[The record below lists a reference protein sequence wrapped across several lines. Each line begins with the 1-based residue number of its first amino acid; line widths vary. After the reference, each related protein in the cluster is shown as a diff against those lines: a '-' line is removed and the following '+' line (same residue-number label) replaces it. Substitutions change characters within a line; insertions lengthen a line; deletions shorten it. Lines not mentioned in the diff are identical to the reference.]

1 MLGDEFEPMNQKV
14 VLIDGNSLAYR
25 AFFALPD
32 SLVNSKG
39 QLVNAVYGFASMLI
53 KLLKEEEPDEIVAAF
68 DRPAPTFRHQEF
80 EDYKANRLEMPD
92 ELKDQFPL
100 IKEVLKAFRIP
111 ILEKDGYEADDIIA
125 TLARQ
130 FSQKGCEVYIVTSDR
145 DALQLVNQRVKVIST
160 KKGISEVKVYDKEQV
175 EERFGVSP
183 EKIPDILGLM
193 GEKSDNIPGI
203 PGIGEKTALEL
214 IQRYGSLEE
223 VLERADEVNKPKL
236 RKSLKIF
243 CEQATLSKSLA
254 TLEENVPLKVDLEEL
269 AFKPDYQA
277 IENIFHALEFYT
289 LLKRLKTQAAA
300 QEFKEAVK
308 PKLVAVETEE
318 SLSQWLAE
326 QERAGLVSFCF
337 SFSEDRFGGSLNSIF
352 ISGVNNSVGYVSLQ
366 GLKRAIFLEQI
377 SQWLKK
383 PSLTKAIFGLK
394 ELYHHFFNEGLGE
407 PRAVFDVQLAAY
419 LLNSSETPPRLE
431 QLVQRCLN
439 KSLSKL
445 KEKEAQAQKC
455 LLLRE
460 LAEKFKKEINQA
472 NLDFLLYEVETPL
485 AFVLAKME
493 RQGMLLDTEPLERL
507 SQELEQWLQSFEREA
522 HRLVGVEFNLNSPQQ
537 VGEVLFEKLK
547 LAKKK
552 RTKTGYSTDVSVLTK
567 LLPAHPVVEKIL
579 SYRELSKLK
588 STYVDVLP
596 ALINPKTKRV
606 HTTFNQLGTATGR
619 LSSNNP
625 NLQNIPVRGD
635 YGQRIREAFIA
646 PRGWVL
652 LSADYSQIDLRV
664 LAHLAQEENLL
675 AAFRANQD
683 VHTATACEI
692 FNVKPDEVTPA
703 LRRLSK
709 AVNFGIVYGMSPQG
723 LGEQLQIKQDEAR
736 AYIEKYLARYPQ
748 VKKFIDKVVAEAY
761 QNSFVST
768 MYGRRRYIP
777 ELKSDNIRIK
787 NLGGRLAVNTLI
799 QGSSADII
807 KIAMVKI
814 EDRLRKENLK
824 AKMLLQ
830 VHDELLFEVPEEER
844 GKVAKVVREE
854 MEGACQLE
862 SSLTVE
868 LTWGKNWKE
877 AK

>member
-1 MLGDEFEPMNQKV
+1 MTSLSQKV

-25 AFFALPD
+25 AFFALPT

-39 QLVNAVYGFASMLI
+39 QLVNAVYGFTSMLI
-53 KLLKEEEPDEIVAAF
+53 KLLKEEKPDEVVAAF
-68 DRPAPTFRHQEF
+68 DRPAPTFRHQDF

-92 ELKDQFPL
+92 ELKDQFSL
-100 IKEVLKAFRIP
+100 IKAVLKAFHIP

-130 FSQKGCEVYIVTSDR
+130 YSQNGYEVYIVTSDR
-145 DALQLVNQRVKVIST
+145 DALQLVDERIKVIST
-160 KKGISEVKVYDKEQV
+160 KKGISEVKVYDREQV
-175 EERFGVSP
+175 EKRFGVPP

-203 PGIGEKTALEL
+203 PGVGEKTALKL
-214 IQRYGSLEE
+214 IQCYGSLEE
-223 VLERADEVNKPKL
+223 VLEHADEVGKPKL
-236 RKSLKIF
+236 QEALKTYRD
-243 CEQATLSKSLA
+243 QAVLSKSLA
-254 TLEENVPLKVDLEEL
+254 TLEENVPLQIDLKEL
-269 AFKPDYQA
+269 TFKPDYQA
-277 IENIFHALEFYT
+277 VENIFQALEFHT
-289 LLKRLKTQAAA
+289 LLKRLKPQAAT
-300 QEFKEAVK
+300 QELREAVK
-308 PKLVAVETEE
+308 PSLVRVETEE
-318 SLSQWLAE
+318 ALNTWLAE
-326 QERAGLVSFCF
+326 QEQAGLVSFWF
-337 SFSEDRFGGSLNSIF
+337 DFSEDRFSSSLEF
-352 ISGVNNSVGYVSLQ
+352 LYISGVKNKVACISLQ
-366 GLKRAIFLEQI
+366 GLQRTIFLKQI
-377 SQWLKK
+377 SQWLRK
-383 PSLTKAIFGLK
+383 PSLIRAVFGLK
-394 ELYHHFFNEGLGE
+394 DLYHPFFNEGLGE
-407 PRAVFDVQLAAY
+407 PQAVFDVQLAAY
-419 LLNSSETPPRLE
+419 LLNSSETPPRIERLA
-431 QLVQRCLN
+431 QHYLN
-439 KSLSKL
+439 RSLSKL
-445 KEKEAQAQKC
+445 KGDEAQAQKC
-455 LLLRE
+455 LLLRQ
-460 LAEKFKKEINQA
+460 LAEKLKEEVDQA
-472 NLDFLLYEVETPL
+472 NLNFLLDEVETPL
-485 AFVLAKME
+485 ALVLARME
-493 RQGMLLDTEPLERL
+493 RQGMLLDTKLLENL
-507 SQELEQWLQSFEREA
+507 SQELEQWLQSIEEEA
-522 HRLVGVEFNLNSPQQ
+522 HRLVGEDFNLNSPQQ

-567 LLPAHPVVEKIL
+567 LLTAHPVVEKIL

-596 ALINPKTKRV
+596 DLINPRTHRV

-646 PRGWVL
+646 PAGWAL

-664 LAHLAQEENLL
+664 LAHLTKDKNLL
-675 AAFRANQD
+675 AAFRADQD
-683 VHTATACEI
+683 VHTATACEV
-692 FNVKPDEVTPA
+692 FNVKPGEVTPG

-723 LGEQLQIKQDEAR
+723 LAEQLQIKRDEAQ

-748 VKKFIDKVVAEAY
+748 VKKYIDKTIAGAY
-761 QNSFVST
+761 QRGFVST

-787 NLGGRLAVNTLI
+787 NLGERLAVNTPI

-807 KIAMVKI
+807 KIAMVRI
-814 EDRLRKENLK
+814 ENRLRKESLK

-844 GKVAKVVREE
+844 ERVAEVVKEE
-854 MEGACQLE
+854 MEGACPLE
-862 SSLTVE
+862 SGLAVE
-868 LTWGKNWKE
+868 LAWGKNWKE